1 MNRSAPVD
9 SPWPLEDG
17 ERVLWDGAPDSAA
30 PPSDGIGPVFRT
42 RFLAGFLL
50 LLLAIGLALA
60 AYRLRLSGDTWTLP
74 CADPSLRIELPIE
87 TLDGLAFAFCFVGAL
102 VGLVFLEGGRARRI
116 RRRTRYAVTDRRVLV
131 AVGRRLRTVSR
142 DAVVRVLR
150 ESCVP
155 LEPDP
160 PREWFGLVVL
170 LRPQRR
176 WQTPERVVLGPLAR
190 ASGLAC
196 EALLLGLDPAE
207 ESGETARTLPDWLPD
222 DSRRRLLAVL
232 SPGER
237 ILWMGRPVFR
247 RFPPEL
253 VFPAVVVVAG
263 IVAMAF
269 AEDPSARE
277 SFVGFAGGI
286 RTLLVRIGWPFGWLF
301 GAVLLSMPALLLVA
315 LVLEAKWCLT
325 EERRQAWSQRI
336 FLVTD
341 RRAVSPYGEVADDP
355 GLLFP
360 PVVKRVGRDRATV
373 FFAARPGSP
382 PPRRPNAF
390 NALGFRDLPDADLPA
405 ALAALEEL
413 RRTAA
418 PAAPSAAEETHA
430 ESEHV
435 FLSSDSF

>member
-1 MNRSAPVD
+1 MNRSAPD
-9 SPWPLEDG
+9 APPWPLEDG
-17 ERVLWDGAPDSAA
+17 ERVLWEGAPDSAA
-30 PPSDGIGPVFRT
+30 PPSGGIGPVSRT

-74 CADPSLRIELPIE
+74 CADPSLRIELPLE
-87 TLDGLAFAFCFVGAL
+87 TLDGAAFAFCLVGAL
-102 VGLVFLEGGRARRI
+102 VGFIFLGAGRARRI

-150 ESCVP
+150 EACVR

-170 LRPQRR
+170 LRPRRR

-190 ASGLAC
+190 ESGLAC
-196 EALLLGLDPAE
+196 EALLLGLDPAK

-222 DSRRRLLAVL
+222 DSRRRLLAAL
-232 SPGER
+232 SPDER

-247 RFPPEL
+247 RFPLEL
-253 VFPAVVVVAG
+253 VFRTAVVVAG

-269 AEDPSARE
+269 AKDPSAGEAFERLIE
-277 SFVGFAGGI
+277 TERFLFV
-286 RTLLVRIGWPFGWLF
+286 RMGWPFGWLF
-301 GAVLLSMPALLLVA
+301 GIVMLSLPVLLLV
-315 LVLEAKWCLT
+315 VIVIDGKWYLPA
-325 EERRQAWSQRI
+325 ERRREWSRRF

-341 RRAVSPYGEVADDP
+341 RRAVSPYDTVADDFDR
-355 GLLFP
+355 LFP
-360 PVVKRVGRDRATV
+360 PVVKRVGRDRANV
-373 FFAARPGSP
+373 YFAARPGSP

-390 NALGFRDLPDADLPA
+390 NAVGFLDLPYADVPA

-413 RRTAA
+413 RNSAAPRTAFR
-418 PAAPSAAEETHA
+418 P
-430 ESEHV
+430 
-435 FLSSDSF
+435 

>member
-1 MNRSAPVD
+1 VNRSAPD
-9 SPWPLEDG
+9 APPWPLEDG
-17 ERVLWDGAPDSAA
+17 ERVLWEGAPDSAA
-30 PPSDGIGPVFRT
+30 PPSDGIGPIFRT

-74 CADPSLRIELPIE
+74 CADPSLRIELPLE
-87 TLDGLAFAFCFVGAL
+87 TLDGAAFAFCFVGAL
-102 VGLVFLEGGRARRI
+102 VGLVFLGAGRARRI

-131 AVGRRLRTVSR
+131 AVGRRLRAVSR

-150 ESCVP
+150 EPCVR
-155 LEPDP
+155 LAPDP
-160 PREWFGLVVL
+160 PQEWFGLVVL
-170 LRPQRR
+170 LRPRRR

-190 ASGLAC
+190 ESGLAC

-222 DSRRRLLAVL
+222 DSRRRLLAAL

-253 VFPAVVVVAG
+253 VFLAAVVVAG

-269 AEDPSARE
+269 AEHPSARE
-277 SFVGFAGGI
+277 ALVGFAAAA
-286 RTLLVRIGWPFGWLF
+286 RTLFVRIGCPFGWLF
-301 GAVLLSMPALLLVA
+301 GAILLAMPAGCLVGV
-315 LVLEAKWCLT
+315 VLNVKWFLT
-325 EERRQAWSQRI
+325 AERRREWSRLF

-341 RRAVSPYGEVADDP
+341 RRAVSPTVLVAVDP
-355 GLLFP
+355 DRLFP
-360 PVVKRVGRDRATV
+360 PVVKRLGRDRANV
-373 FFAARPGSP
+373 YFAARPGSR

-390 NALGFRDLPDADLPA
+390 TALGFLDLPPADIPA

-413 RRTAA
+413 RNSAA
-418 PAAPSAAEETHA
+418 PRAAFRP
-430 ESEHV
+430 
-435 FLSSDSF
+435 